1 MKIWR
6 FGGFGGL
13 VIAALAMAGATLS
26 AHHSFAAFDM
36 SKEQTITGVVSRFDW
51 TNPHTFIWVDVTSE
65 KGVTESWAIGGMSPN
80 YLGRRG
86 WSKNSVKPGERIT
99 VSIRPL
105 KEGKTGGMFIRAQ
118 IGDRV
123 LMPTGTPTDER

>member
-1 MKIWR
+1 MRIWR
-6 FGGFGGL
+6 FGVL
-13 VIAALAMAGATLS
+13 VIAAVAMTAATLS

-36 SKEQTITGVVSRFDW
+36 SEVKTITGVVSRFDW
-51 TNPHTFIWVDVTSE
+51 TNPHTFIWVDVTND
-65 KGVTESWAIGGMSPN
+65 KGVVESWAIEGMSPN

-86 WSKNSVKPGERIT
+86 WSKNSVKPGDKIT
-99 VSIRPL
+99 VTVRPL

>member
-1 MKIWR
+1 MNIR
-6 FGGFGGL
+6 RFGGL
-13 VIAALAMAGATLS
+13 VIAGLVIGGSALS

-36 SKEQTITGVVSRFDW
+36 TQEKTITGVVSKFEW
-51 TNPHTFIWVDVTSE
+51 TNPHTFIWVDVPND
-65 KGVTESWAIGGMSPN
+65 KGVVESWAIEGMSPN

-86 WSKNSVKPGERIT
+86 WSKNSVKPGDKIT
-99 VSIRPL
+99 VSVRPL

-123 LMPTGTPTDER
+123 LMPGGAPTDER

>member
-1 MKIWR
+1 MKR
-6 FGGFGGL
+6 FKFLVAAFIAGGF
-13 VIAALAMAGATLS
+13 AATLS

-51 TNPHTFIWVDVTSE
+51 TNPHTFIWVEVTND
-65 KGVTESWAIGGMSPN
+65 KGAVETWGIEGMSPN
-80 YLGRRG
+80 FLGRRG
-86 WSKNSVKPGERIT
+86 WSKNSVKPGEKIT

-123 LMPTGTPTDER
+123 LMPGGAPTDER

>member
-1 MKIWR
+1 MNIWTSGR
-6 FGGFGGL
+6 L
-13 VIAALAMAGATLS
+13 IIAALALSTIATISVS

-36 SKEQTITGVVSRFDW
+36 TQEKTITGVVSRFDW
-51 TNPHTFIWVDVTSE
+51 TNPHTFIWVDVVND
-65 KGVTESWAIGGMSPN
+65 KGVTESWAIEGMSPN

-86 WSKNSVKPGERIT
+86 WSKNSVKPGEKIT
-99 VSIRPL
+99 VSVRPL

-123 LMPTGTPTDER
+123 LMPTGAPTDER